1 MINLNDLYELQ
12 YKLDDYIL
20 SKQDNPPKDLL
31 SNTVV
36 ALLVEVGE
44 LANTTRCFKHWS
56 NKGMMERE
64 IVLDEFSD
72 VLHFYLSIGNQVDET
87 FKFKDNADIVEKD
100 LTVQFLEIY
109 SIITLLDTYDNYFYH
124 EIGNRI
130 FSLGYSLG
138 FDDTEIEGG
147 YIKRAYENYIRQK
160 DGY

>member
-31 SNTVV
+31 INTVV
-36 ALLVEVGE
+36 ALLVEIGE

-87 FKFKDNADIVEKD
+87 FKFKDNADIMEKD

-109 SIITLLDTYDNYFYH
+109 SIITLLFIILFILVFVFRKKWIEKPLTRFLSKVLLNGDN
-124 EIGNRI
+124 
-130 FSLGYSLG
+130 
-138 FDDTEIEGG
+138 
-147 YIKRAYENYIRQK
+147 KK
-160 DGY
+160 DE